1 MAEKQRRGL
10 RTNERKRSD
19 GRYEYRYY
27 DRLGN
32 RKSIC
37 KKTLKD
43 LREAESRL
51 EENENDSKDS
61 PIRTGNSTPTVNELF
76 RIWIETKVNLREN
89 TRQKHKE
96 YYRRY
101 VEKIFGKARVHEIRH
116 TDIKMLYSKMLI
128 EKDLSKSTIK
138 KVHNT
143 LKQMF
148 DLAVSNDY
156 IVKSPV
162 ENAYREI
169 SLVKKPSKSKRVDH
183 LTREQ
188 QAEFLSYVKNSQEF
202 VFWYPTFATFLG
214 TGMRLGELA
223 GLTWDDVDLEKRVI
237 SVNHTVSYFYQD
249 ALERSAFVL
258 NDVKSEAGNR
268 KIPIPDQTYEALLIQ
283 KQMIKDLGIKL
294 PTVGDKS
301 NFCFCSGRGR
311 LISEQRINSIIH
323 EILEKHNAE
332 RPEIPL
338 PRFSC
343 HTLRHTYATRLC
355 EAGVSMKAVQT
366 LLGHADFQTTYNIYV
381 GADESFVEKELQKI
395 NGLM

>member
-1 MAEKQRRGL
+1 MDGVNCVPDENYIVYDEFVNTKRQFDKDQNRMYYHYVLSHPSGERVNPHRAHEMAIEFASKFFKNYECLVATHLDADHVHSHIIVNSVSFKDGL
-10 RTNERKRSD
+10 KYHA
-19 GRYEYRYY
+19 GP
-27 DRLGN
+27 
-32 RKSIC
+32 
-37 KKTLKD
+37 
-43 LREAESRL
+43 
-51 EENENDSKDS
+51 EE
-61 PIRTGNSTPTVNELF
+61 V
-76 RIWIETKVNLREN
+76 
-89 TRQKHKE
+89 
-96 YYRRY
+96 
-101 VEKIFGKARVHEIRH
+101 
-116 TDIKMLYSKMLI
+116 
-128 EKDLSKSTIK
+128 
-138 KVHNT
+138 
-143 LKQMF
+143 KQMF

-188 QAEFLSYVKNSQEF
+188 QAEFLSYVKNSQKF

-268 KIPIPDQTYEALLIQ
+268 KIPIPDQTYEALLMQ

-355 EAGVSMKAVQT
+355 EAGVSIKAAQT
-366 LLGHADFQTTYNIYV
+366 LLGHADFQMTYNIYV
-381 GADESFVEKELQKI
+381 GVDDSFVAEEVQKI